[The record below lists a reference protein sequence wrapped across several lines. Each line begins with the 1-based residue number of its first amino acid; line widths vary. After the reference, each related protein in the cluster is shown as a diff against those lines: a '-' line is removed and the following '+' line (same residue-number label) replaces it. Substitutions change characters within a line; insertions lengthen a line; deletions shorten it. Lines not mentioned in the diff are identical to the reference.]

1 MSPHNFPPGPPK
13 ITGIIAQ
20 LRFMAELSRNFMGY
34 LVENNRRY
42 GDVFQFQVGDFRQYV
57 VTEPDLIHEV
67 LVGQSSKFQK
77 DMQYTDK
84 KRGLARFLGNG
95 LLTSNGE
102 FWKRQRRLVA
112 PSLHARRIDSYAETM
127 VDYTLDSMNGWR
139 DNTRLDISREM
150 NRLTMRIVGKTLFN
164 ADVSGDVQNVAT
176 AMTTIQHYFGER
188 SASLLPTWI
197 PTPMERRARQANRT
211 LDEISYRL
219 IETWNQSGEDRG
231 DLLSMLLLAEDEDG
245 KHMTDAQ
252 ARDELVTL
260 FLAGHETTANALNWT
275 WYLLA
280 QNPEAEAKLHAELDA
295 VLGGK
300 PPTLDD
306 LKRLPYT
313 EMVVK
318 ESLRLYPPAFGFGR
332 VATEDLQLGDY
343 FVPKDTV
350 VAVTSYIVHHSP
362 RWWDEPE
369 AFRPE
374 RFTPEN
380 EAARHRYAYVPFG
393 GGPRVCIGNGFAM
406 MEAQLLLATI
416 ASRYQFR
423 LQPGQTVE
431 MLPLITLNPKD
442 GLPMTVQQ
450 RQPVPVPSPE
460 PIPA

>member
-1 MSPHNFPPGPPK
+1 MSPHKFPPGLPPIK
-13 ITGIIAQ
+13 GIIAQ
-20 LRFMAELSRNFMGY
+20 LRFMSELSRDFMGF
-34 LVENNRRY
+34 LVEKNRQY

-57 VTEPDLIHEV
+57 ITDPDLIHEV
-67 LVGQSSKFQK
+67 LVAQSAKFQK
-77 DMQYTDK
+77 DMQYTDTR
-84 KRGLARFLGNG
+84 RGLARFLGNG

-112 PSLHARRIDSYAETM
+112 PSLHARRIESYAETM
-127 VDYTLDSMNGWR
+127 VDYALDTVNGWQ
-139 DNTRLDISREM
+139 DNTRLDISQEM

-164 ADVSGDVQNVAT
+164 ADVAGDVRDVAS
-176 AMTTIQHYFGER
+176 AMGTIQHYFAESR
-188 SASLLPTWI
+188 SKLLPTWI
-197 PTPMERRARQANRT
+197 PTPFERRARQASGT
-211 LDEISYRL
+211 LNEISYRL
-219 IETWNQSGEDRG
+219 IEAWRQTREDRG
-231 DLLSMLLLAEDEDG
+231 DLLSMLLMAEDEDG
-245 KHMTDAQ
+245 NHMTDEQ

-280 QNPEAEAKLHAELDA
+280 QNPEAEAKLHAELDS

-318 ESLRLYPPAFGFGR
+318 EALRLYPPAFGFGR
-332 VATEDLQLGDY
+332 VATEDLEIGGY

-350 VAVTSYIVHHSP
+350 VAITSYIVHHSP
-362 RWWDEPE
+362 KWWDEPE

-380 EAARHRYAYVPFG
+380 EAKQHRYAYVPFG
-393 GGPRVCIGNGFAM
+393 GGPRVCIGNSFAM

-423 LQPGQTVE
+423 LQPGQMVE

-442 GLPMTVQQ
+442 GLPMTAQQ
-450 RQPVPVPSPE
+450 RQPVMTLE
-460 PIPA
+460 PILA